1 MPTSQTGPDDAA
13 GIHYRVPPMYE
24 PGSAERRRWRACL
37 LASAAPFL
45 VAAVIAGCAR
55 EAHVGL
61 ATTTTSTSSVSTT
74 STSSVSPPATG
85 SGVGDTRSY
94 DVDALRLRFVLP
106 RNYVAVDNSDFA
118 FLARSYGP
126 LSIFSIDREDPGI
139 IDHDP
144 EAGESLSEMRL
155 GDADAKVVTNA
166 VVDGLPPGIAANE
179 LLVDNGSRSF
189 SVIMS
194 ARPSDLSGM
203 WQTFIASVH
212 VEPA

>member
-1 MPTSQTGPDDAA
+1 
-13 GIHYRVPPMYE
+13 MYE
-24 PGSAERRRWRACL
+24 PGSAERRRWRARL
-37 LASAAPFL
+37 VASAAPFL
-45 VAAVIAGCAR
+45 VAAVVGGCAR
-55 EAHVGL
+55 EAHVSL
-61 ATTTTSTSSVSTT
+61 ATTTTSTSSVSTA
-74 STSSVSPPATG
+74 STSSASSPVTG

-94 DVDALRLRFVLP
+94 DVDALHLRFVLP
-106 RNYVAVDNSDFA
+106 RSYVADDNSDFA

-126 LSIFSIDREDPGI
+126 RSIFSIDREDPGI
-139 IDHDP
+139 VDHDP
-144 EAGESLSEMRL
+144 EAGESVSEMRL

-194 ARPSDLSGM
+194 ASPSDLSGL